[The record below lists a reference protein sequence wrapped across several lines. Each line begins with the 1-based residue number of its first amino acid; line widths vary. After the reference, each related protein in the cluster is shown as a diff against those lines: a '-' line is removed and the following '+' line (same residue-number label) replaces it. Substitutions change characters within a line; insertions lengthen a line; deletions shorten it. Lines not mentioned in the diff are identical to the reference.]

1 MMRLEDCMTENMA
14 WWWLSSVT
22 PKLDYFGSVNDAAS
36 AARHPLD
43 AEILKPRRW
52 QK

>member
-1 MMRLEDCMTENMA
+1 MTVVV
-14 WWWLSSVT
+14 LGYS
-22 PKLDYFGSVNDAAS
+22 KLDYFGSVNDAAS